1 MPIVSY
7 GDKAID
13 LHMNYGAQ
21 LPTMHLYPINGADH
35 RVDTSETSF
44 SFRDA
49 NFAEVI
55 LGVDLDPANNERM
68 IGWARDLPIPTWR
81 MLGLTISQRSMS
93 CFRQKKCARATK
105 LTLGF
110 TVRCC

>member
-13 LHMNYGAQ
+13 LHVKCGAQ
-21 LPTMHLYPINGADH
+21 LSTMHLYPINWAVH
-35 RVDTSETSF
+35 RVSTSETAF

-68 IGWARDLPIPTWR
+68 IGWARDLPIPPWR
-81 MLGLTISQRSMS
+81 ILGLTTSQGSRS
-93 CFRQKKCARATK
+93 CFRQKNCARATN
-105 LTLGF
+105 
-110 TVRCC
+110 